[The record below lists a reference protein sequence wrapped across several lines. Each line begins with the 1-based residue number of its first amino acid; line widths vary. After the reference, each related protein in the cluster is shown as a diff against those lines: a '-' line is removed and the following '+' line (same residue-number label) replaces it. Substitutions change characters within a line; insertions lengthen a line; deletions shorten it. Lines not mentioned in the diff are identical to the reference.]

1 MSNVIE
7 VEGIG
12 EVYAGKLGAVGV
24 ATDKD
29 LLERGATREGRKKL
43 AEDSGIG
50 ESLILRWVNHVDL
63 FRIKGVEGQYA
74 ELLEASGVDSVPE
87 LAQRV
92 PANLRAKMVEIN
104 TAKNLVGRLPS
115 EGQVAEW
122 IAEAKKLPRIVTH

>member
-1 MSNVIE
+1 MSNVIN

-12 EVYAGKLGAVGV
+12 EVYAGKLKAVGV
-24 ATDKD
+24 TTDKD
-29 LLERGATREGRKKL
+29 LLDRGGTREGRKKL
-43 AEDSGIG
+43 AEESGIA
-50 ESLILRWVNHVDL
+50 ETLILRWVNHVDL

-92 PANLRAKMVEIN
+92 PANLHAKIVETN
-104 TAKNLVGRLPS
+104 AAKHLVRQLPS

-122 IAEAKKLPRIVTH
+122 IGEAKTLPRIVTH